1 MLEYDVVVVGAG
13 PAGCMTAKYAAKADV
28 STLVLEKGAEIGKP
42 VQCAGLISKR
52 AIQESEIK
60 NCESF
65 INCELKGAIVH
76 SDSHKLRIVSTSS
89 PDKCAFAIKRD
100 VFDKE
105 LAKEAQKEG
114 ADIILGS
121 KVKSVKKE
129 KGETKLKILTATAN
143 GEKEIKAT
151 VVIGADGVRSVVAK
165 MAGLNAAKNFLHCV
179 QTEVEYE
186 IDEAFVEIFVGK
198 TIAPGFFAWVIPL
211 SGENIA
217 RVGLCIDRRVSP
229 CSNPL
234 PFLRRILAEH
244 PVIAKRYKGTR
255 LRFTGSTIPIPMDI
269 GLLGLL
275 GLLGLRRQ
283 KTVKVD
289 GDTGI
294 MLVGDAAAQVKPIT
308 GGGVYYGMKCG
319 KMAGEIA
326 AKACLEGDG
335 GVLEAYEKRWLS
347 EIEKEIAFGLKVHR
361 LRCVMSDKDFDAI
374 CHVLSQHDMLQLI
387 TSRGDMDYQSFV
399 FRKLLKNPR
408 IIKLMAKNIIKYL
421 YAK

>member
-1 MLEYDVVVVGAG
+1 MLEYDIVVVGAG
-13 PAGCMTAKYAAKADV
+13 PAGCMAAKYAAKADV

-76 SDSHKLRIVSTSS
+76 SDSYKLRIVSKSS

-114 ADIILGS
+114 ADIFLRC

-129 KGETKLKILTATAN
+129 KGATKLKILTATAN

-179 QTEVEYE
+179 QTEVAYE

-217 RVGLCIDRRVSP
+217 RVGLCIDKRVSSRP
-229 CSNPL
+229 NPL

-255 LRFTGSTIPIPMDI
+255 LNFTGSTIPIPMDI
-269 GLLGLL
+269 GLRGLR
-275 GLLGLRRQ
+275 GLRRQ

-319 KMAGEIA
+319 KIAGEIA
-326 AKACLEGDG
+326 AKACLDGDS
-335 GVLEAYEKRWLS
+335 GVLEGYEKRWLS
-347 EIEKEIAFGLKVHR
+347 AVGKEIAFGLKVHR

-387 TSRGDMDYQSFV
+387 TSRGDMDYQSLV

-408 IIKLMAKNIIKYL
+408 IIKLMAKNTIKYL